1 MTTARMPPW
10 PLLFAAWTIALG
22 STLGAIFIGEVMG
35 QAPCFLCWIQRVL
48 MFPLAIIL
56 GLACWR
62 DDAGVWFYAVPLAGL
77 GAGVAL
83 FHSLQY
89 AGLIPEPLVPCGA
102 GPSCSGPDMTILGGL
117 PLPLLALGAFAA
129 IAILL
134 VFLKRRS
141 AR

>member
-1 MTTARMPPW
+1 MIATDNKAW
-10 PLLFAAWTIALG
+10 YALFAAWAIALG
-22 STLGAIFIGEVMG
+22 ASLGAIFIGEVMG
-35 QAPCFLCWIQRVL
+35 QAPCFLCWIQRTL
-48 MFPLAIIL
+48 MFPLAIVLAI
-56 GLACWR
+56 ACWR
-62 DDAGVWFYAVPLAGL
+62 GDVGIWRYALPLAAL
-77 GAGVAL
+77 GIAAAL

-89 AGLIPEPLVPCGA
+89 FGLIPEPMVPCGT

-134 VFLKRRS
+134 VFLQRRS